1 MPLPLSFARICPM
14 NICPTCHGKYR
25 RAGTLQSHIRQHRNP
40 DFRPNPK
47 ELATAEELA
56 AAGLPAVA
64 PGSAMVDNPASKFV
78 KGEGMAE
85 PQTVAELRAEL
96 ENTKLKEE
104 NQALKADLATANSHQ
119 RLGTVLT
126 HAREACTD
134 CRQDLDQHNQR
145 VIKAAFEGL
154 DVVSAR
160 DLALAKGALPNSLN
174 FQV

>member
-1 MPLPLSFARICPM
+1 M
-14 NICPTCHGKYR
+14 NICPTCHGKYK
-25 RAGTLQSHIRQHRNP
+25 RASTLQSHIRQHRNA

-47 ELATAEELA
+47 EVATAEELV
-56 AAGLPAVA
+56 AAGLTAVA
-64 PGSAMVDNPASKFV
+64 PASAIVDNPGKDV

-104 NQALKADLATANSHQ
+104 NQSLKSDLATANSHQ
-119 RLGTVLT
+119 RLGTVLA
-126 HAREACTD
+126 HAREACTE
-134 CRQDLDQHNQR
+134 CQQDLDQHNHR

-160 DLALAKGALPNSLN
+160 ELALAKGALPNSLN